1 MKISFNRFQII
12 TGAVAALCLVVVAAL
27 GIVRTDVPEVDAAE
41 SVYAVVPI
49 RAEVHELARGRTF
62 GGILH
67 DAGLR
72 FADQNRVLEAF
83 SAEAEPRR
91 LKAGAEVRIQWIPF
105 PDGDRLHRVEV
116 ALDRDRTVVVNCDE
130 AGCGS
135 STVTLATTID
145 TVFAAGRIESS
156 LWSAVTSL
164 PALASASVGDRR
176 NFVLS
181 LDKVFQW
188 QIDFSRQ
195 IMAGDTYRFVFER
208 EKRPDG
214 SMRAGHLLSAEIV
227 NQGKAYHA
235 IWFDPNDDGDGTW
248 YDMDGQSVR
257 RAFLMKPI
265 ELSRIS
271 SRFGMRNHPIYR
283 EWRNHNGVDY
293 AAARNTPVQSTGAGV
308 VVRRNRSATYGNVVD
323 VRHPNGFLTRYAHLN
338 SFAGGLA
345 VGSRVAQG
353 EVIGY
358 VGMTGS
364 ATGYHLHYEMHAS
377 GRPVDPLAIEFPP
390 EDPVPDDDRARW
402 ELESNARLALLFSLP
417 GPDEIRAV
425 RADEE

>member
-1 MKISFNRFQII
+1 MRISFNKVRI
-12 TGAVAALCLVVVAAL
+12 TAGALAALCGMAVLGLAASR
-27 GIVRTDVPEVDAAE
+27 GRVPETEVAE
-41 SVYAVVPI
+41 AVYASVPG
-49 RAEVHELARGRTF
+49 RAEVHEIARGRTF

-67 DAGLR
+67 DAGLGT
-72 FADQNRVLEAF
+72 ADHRRVLDAFREEAD
-83 SAEAEPRR
+83 PRR
-91 LKAGAEVRIQWIPF
+91 LKSGTGVRIQWIETP
-105 PDGDRLHRVEV
+105 GGERLHRIEVGLNRDQTVIVE
-116 ALDRDRTVVVNCDE
+116 CGGS
-130 AGCGS
+130 GCGA
-135 STVTLATTID
+135 STMTLATSID
-145 TVFAAGRIESS
+145 TVYAAGRIESS
-156 LWSAVTSL
+156 LWSAVTNL
-164 PALASASVGDRR
+164 PELAATSAGDRR

-195 IMAGDTYRFVFER
+195 IMPGDTYRFVFER

-214 SMRAGHLLSAEIV
+214 SMRTGHLLSAEIV
-227 NQGKAYHA
+227 NSGKAYHA
-235 IWFDPNDDGDGTW
+235 IWFDPNGDGEGTW
-248 YDMDGQSVR
+248 YDLDGQSVR

-271 SRFGMRNHPIYR
+271 SRFGMRHHPILK

-293 AAARNTPVQSTGAGV
+293 AASRGTPVQSTGAGV
-308 VVRRNRSATYGNVVD
+308 VVRRNRSATYGNVID

-338 SFAGGLA
+338 DFERGIA

-358 VGMTGS
+358 VGMTGM

-390 EDPVPDDDRARW
+390 EDPVPADDRARW
-402 ELESNARLALLFSLP
+402 ELESAARLALLFSLP
-417 GPDEIRAV
+417 GPDELRAV
-425 RADEE
+425 RADQ

>member
-1 MKISFNRFQII
+1 MMNRRRIVL
-12 TGAVAALCLVVVAAL
+12 GGCAALAAAAVL
-27 GIVRTDVPEVDAAE
+27 GSALSRERVPEVELAGG
-41 SVYAVVPI
+41 VYAALPATV
-49 RAEVHELARGRTF
+49 EVQTLSFGETF
-62 GGILH
+62 GQVLE
-67 DAGLR
+67 DAGLGT
-72 FADQNRVLEAF
+72 ADRIRVLEAF
-83 SAEAEPRR
+83 REEAEPRR
-91 LKAGAEVRIQWIPF
+91 LRTGTRVRIRWVEE
-105 PDGDRLHRVEV
+105 RLHGIEV
-116 ALDRDRTVVVNCDE
+116 ALDRDRTVQVDCR
-130 AGCGS
+130 AGACAA

-145 TVFAAGRIESS
+145 TVFAAGVIETS
-156 LWSAVTSL
+156 LWSAVMDL
-164 PALASASVGDRR
+164 PELGAASPGDRR

-214 SMRAGHLLSAEIV
+214 SMRAGHLLSAELV
-227 NQGKAYHA
+227 NSGKAYHA
-235 IWFDPNDDGDGTW
+235 IWFDPNGDGQGTW
-248 YDMDGQSVR
+248 YDRDGQSVR

-271 SRFGMRNHPIYR
+271 SRFGPRHHPILKQ
-283 EWRNHNGVDY
+283 WRNHNGVDY

-308 VVRRNRSATYGNVVD
+308 VVRRNRSGTYGNVID

-338 SFAGGLA
+338 SFARGIV

-358 VGMTGS
+358 VGMTGM

-377 GRPVDPLAIEFPP
+377 GRAVDPLAIEFPP
-390 EDPVPDDDRARW
+390 EDPVPADDRARW
-402 ELESNARLALLFSLP
+402 EVESAARLALLFSLP
-417 GPDEIRAV
+417 GPEELRSV
-425 RADEE
+425 RADQ